1 MKRLIAIMITALV
14 TIALA
19 APAAMADESLWMKL
33 KGKAQK
39 VAPKKSASA
48 TTAVGG
54 VRGAPEDEGKSG
66 LYWKGKEEPVSI
78 DQEELDAFNDA
89 LDTAINGDNVASAEK
104 FKAFLAKYPESVL
117 KADAEEALANLQ
129 QAANKAGQK

>member
-1 MKRLIAIMITALV
+1 MKRVIGTMVIVVA
-14 TIALA
+14 ALA
-19 APAAMADESLWMKL
+19 LCASAAMAEDSVWMKL

-39 VAPKKSASA
+39 ITPKKSAAA

-66 LYWKGKEEPVSI
+66 LYWKGKDEPVSI

-89 LDTAINGDNVASAEK
+89 LDAAIKGDAADSTAK
-104 FKAFLAKYPESVL
+104 FKAFLEKYPESVL
-117 KADAEEALANLQ
+117 KPDAEEALANLNGAAKQ
-129 QAANKAGQK
+129 Q

>member
-1 MKRLIAIMITALV
+1 MKRILSIMTMSV
-14 TIALA
+14 VALA
-19 APAAMADESLWMKL
+19 LCAGVSLADDSVWMKL
-33 KGKAQK
+33 KGKAQR
-39 VAPKKSASA
+39 VAPKKSAAA

-66 LYWKGKEEPVSI
+66 LYWKGKDEPVSI

-89 LDTAINGDNVASAEK
+89 LDTAINGDNAASAEK

-117 KADAEEALANLQ
+117 KPEAEEALANLNT
-129 QAANKAGQK
+129 AKPDQK

>member
-14 TIALA
+14 AIALS
-19 APAAMADESLWMKL
+19 APAFADDSVWMKL
-33 KGKAQK
+33 KGKAQR
-39 VAPKKSASA
+39 VAPKKANAA

-66 LYWKGKEEPVSI
+66 LYWKGKDEPISI

-89 LDTAINGDNVASAEK
+89 LDTAINGDAQASSDK

-117 KADAEEALANLQ
+117 KSDAEEALANLGTT
-129 QAANKAGQK
+129 KAEQK